1 MGIVVEGRL
10 VVRRGEIWWASLPA
24 PQGSGPGYRRPI
36 VVVQSDQ
43 FNESRISTVVIA
55 IITSNLRLAAA
66 PGNMLL
72 DRYESGLP
80 RDSVLNLSQVLTVD
94 KSFLT
99 ERVGILSAQTISA
112 MDAGLKLVMG
122 L

>member
-1 MGIVVEGRL
+1 M
-10 VVRRGEIWWASLPA
+10 RRGEIWWASLPA
-24 PQGSGPGYRRPI
+24 PQGSGPGYRRPV

-72 DRYESGLP
+72 DSYESGLS

-99 ERVGILSAQTISA
+99 ERVGALSARNIA
-112 MDAGLKLVMG
+112 VMDAGLKLVIG